1 MNYNLCTYDNR
12 VKWQIDCDNT
22 IKDKNNVIL
31 SSPTGSGKTKRY
43 EFWALNKPERP
54 IFITSPIK
62 ALSNQRF
69 RELQDNGYKVG
80 LETGDIK
87 YIPHDDC
94 DIICCTQEIYN
105 NKYRNYKN
113 SDSDVT
119 ENAEEKEAS
128 KEEAAPSGNIDLLSY
143 YVHMTVGEEKDIIFR
158 YPEGYT
164 ASDFTWSIKKPEIVS
179 VKNGVIKAKK
189 TGNTLVDIK
198 SKDGKYY
205 AACAIYVGEKQ

>member
-113 SDSDVT
+113 STLIIDEFSYIFEDEDRARVYIDS
-119 ENAEEKEAS
+119 
-128 KEEAAPSGNIDLLSY
+128 LY
-143 YVHMTVGEEKDIIFR
+143 Y
-158 YPEGYT
+158 
-164 ASDFTWSIKKPEIVS
+164 S
-179 VKNGVIKAKK
+179 KAKNIMLCSA
-189 TGNTLVDIK
+189 TFGNLEAIK
-198 SKDGKYY
+198 EYINRVTNRDFFLYENNERLTP
-205 AACAIYVGEKQ
+205 IE